1 MNGDNRLAAAALY
14 LSAAAIIAALVHLVV
29 ILLIP
34 LVATND
40 AFARLERLG
49 AVNATILLPQV
60 GPQERMT
67 PYADPAVASSV
78 CRFDLTSGPIRVQA
92 PLGRS
97 GFASVSLHT
106 RRGLVFYALTDKA
119 ATHGM
124 IDVVVATPA
133 QVRALA
139 AHDDEDDPSTDLRV
153 PAPSSEGVVVMR
165 AFSDLPGLYPDAEA
179 QVRALRCTTEPVPP

>member
-1 MNGDNRLAAAALY
+1 MNAGNRLGAAALY
-14 LSAAAIIAALVHLVV
+14 LAATAIVAALVHLIVV
-29 ILLIP
+29 MLIP

-40 AFARLERLG
+40 AYARLSKLG
-49 AVNATILLPQV
+49 AMNATILLPRV
-60 GPQERMT
+60 GPGERMT
-67 PYADPAVASSV
+67 PYGDPAVATSI
-78 CRFDLTSGPIRVQA
+78 CRFDLTSGPLRVQA

-97 GFASVSLHT
+97 GFASISLHT

-124 IDVVVATPA
+124 IEAVVATPA

-153 PAPSSEGVVVMR
+153 SSPSSEGLVVMR
-165 AFSDLPGLYPDAEA
+165 AFSELPSLYPDAEA
-179 QVRALRCTTEPVPP
+179 QARSLSCKTEPPPP